1 MTRTLVRAA
10 VAAVLFIPALARA
23 QSKLPYLPVVTPN
36 GKSLPFVMDRGVK
49 VFHLVAEQVK
59 RELAP
64 GMVINAW
71 GYNGQTPGPTIEAVE
86 GDRVRILVTNHL
98 PEDTS
103 VHWHGVL
110 LPNGMDGVQG
120 LNQPHINPGETFAYE
135 FTLRQSGTQMYHPH
149 ADETLQM
156 ALGMEG
162 FFIIHPK
169 KERQRIDRDFAIFLH
184 EWDVPFGSA
193 TPNPATMTDFNLFS
207 FNGRVF
213 PGTAPLIVRRGQ
225 RVRVRLANLSM
236 DSHPIHIHGVHF
248 VETGT
253 DGGPTPVSAQ
263 VRETTVNVPPG
274 TTRDIEFVADL
285 PGDWAMHCHKNHHTM
300 NQMAH
305 DLPNLLNVDQSGI
318 EEKVRALLPGY
329 MAMGQTGMGEMAD
342 MQMGGP
348 RNTLP
353 MMTGQGQFGAIE
365 MGGMFTVVKVRDGIT
380 SYQDPGPYKYPSGT
394 VAHKVG
400 DEAGQPKRQ
409 MEHHHHPGGAP

>member
-1 MTRTLVRAA
+1 MLA
-10 VAAVLFIPALARA
+10 VALALPATAA
-23 QSKLPYLPVVTPN
+23 QPYVPVVTPN
-36 GKSLPFVMDRGVK
+36 GRTLPYKLDHGVK

-59 RELAP
+59 REIAP

-120 LNQPHINPGETFAYE
+120 LTQPHIKPGETFAYQ

-162 FFIIHPK
+162 FFIIHPR
-169 KERQRIDRDFAIFLH
+169 KERVRIDRDFAVFLH
-184 EWDVPFGSA
+184 EWDVPFGGA
-193 TPNPATMTDFNLFS
+193 TPNPATMLDFNLFT
-207 FNGRVF
+207 FNARAF
-213 PGTAPLIVRRGQ
+213 PGTDALVVKKGQ

-253 DGGPTPVSAQ
+253 DGGPTPPSAQ
-263 VRETTVNVPPG
+263 VRETTVNLPPG
-274 TTRDIEFVADL
+274 TTRDIEFVADA

-305 DLPNLLNVDQSGI
+305 DVPNLTGVDQSGV
-318 EEKVRALLPGY
+318 EEKVRKLLPGY
-329 MAMGQTGMGEMAD
+329 MAMGQTGMAD
-342 MQMGGP
+342 MMEMGRP

-353 MMTGQGQFGAIE
+353 MMTGEGQFGSVD
-365 MGGMFTVVKVRDGIT
+365 MGGMFTVVKVREGIT
-380 SYQDPGPYKYPSGT
+380 SYADPGFYKHPPGT
-394 VAHKVG
+394 VARKVA
-400 DEAGQPKRQ
+400 DESGKKKQPAP
-409 MEHHHHPGGAP
+409 EHHDMHHHGGTD

>member
-1 MTRTLVRAA
+1 MKHTSICLATALV
-10 VAAVLFIPALARA
+10 VCSPLAKA
-23 QSKLPYLPVVTPN
+23 SAYLPVITPN
-36 GKSLPFVMDRGVK
+36 GSTLPFKMDHGVK
-49 VFHLVAEQVK
+49 VFHLIAEPVK

-103 VHWHGVL
+103 AHWHGVL
-110 LPNGMDGVQG
+110 LPSGMDGVQG
-120 LNQPHINPGETFAYE
+120 LNQPHIKPGETFAYE

-162 FFIIHPK
+162 FFIIHPRQ
-169 KERQRIDRDFAIFLH
+169 ERKRVDRDFAVFLH

-193 TPNPATMTDFNLFS
+193 SPNPATMLNFNMFT
-207 FNGRVF
+207 FNGRAY
-213 PGTAPLIVRRGQ
+213 PGTDALVVKKGQ
-225 RVRVRLANLSM
+225 RVRIRFANLSM

-253 DGGPTPVSAQ
+253 DGGPTLPSAQ
-263 VRETTVNVPPG
+263 SPETTVNVPPG
-274 TTRDIEFVADL
+274 TTRDIEFVADA

-305 DLPNLLNVDQSGI
+305 DVPNLTGVDQAGV
-318 EEKVRALLPGY
+318 EEKVQKLLPGY
-329 MAMGQTGMGEMAD
+329 MAMGQNGMGDM
-342 MQMGGP
+342 MQMGHP
-348 RNTLP
+348 RNSLP
-353 MMTGQGQFGAIE
+353 MMTGTGQFGSID
-365 MGGMFTVVKVRDGIT
+365 MGGMFTVVKVREGLR
-380 SYQDPGPYKYPSGT
+380 SYADPGPYQNPPGT
-394 VAHKVG
+394 VAHRVA
-400 DEAGQPKRQ
+400 EP
-409 MEHHHHPGGAP
+409 APNQ

>member
-1 MTRTLVRAA
+1 MKRALIA
-10 VAAVLFIPALARA
+10 LLLLAPAIAQAR
-23 QSKLPYLPVVTPN
+23 SSLPYVPVVTPN
-36 GKSLPFVMDRGVK
+36 GTTLPFVMDHGVK
-49 VFHLVAEQVK
+49 VFHLIAEQVK

-120 LNQPHINPGETFAYE
+120 LNQPHIKPGETYAYE

-169 KERQRIDRDFAIFLH
+169 KEPRRIDRDFAIFLH
-184 EWDVPFGSA
+184 EWDVPFGSS
-193 TPNPATMTDFNLFS
+193 TPNPNTMLDFNLFS
-207 FNGRVF
+207 FNARVF
-213 PGTAPLIVRRGQ
+213 PGTAPLVARTGQ
-225 RVRVRLANLSM
+225 RVRVRIANLSM

-248 VETGT
+248 VESGT

-263 VRETTVNVPPG
+263 IPETTVNVPPG
-274 TTRDIEFVADL
+274 TTRDIEFVAGL
-285 PGDWAMHCHKNHHTM
+285 PGDWAMHCHKSHHTM

-305 DLPNLLNVDQSGI
+305 DVPNLTGVDQSGV
-318 EEKVRALLPGY
+318 EEKVRDLLPGY
-329 MAMGQTGMGEMAD
+329 MAMGKNGMGDMAEMD
-342 MQMGGP
+342 MPGP

-353 MMTGQGQFGAIE
+353 MMTGTGQFGSID
-365 MGGMFTVVKVRDGIT
+365 MGGMFTVVKVRDGIA
-380 SYQDPGPYKYPSGT
+380 SYVDPGPYRYPAGT
-394 VAHKVG
+394 VAHKVAVEAVPAKP
-400 DEAGQPKRQ
+400 DAGQ
-409 MEHHHHPGGAP
+409 HHHHGGAP

>member
-1 MTRTLVRAA
+1 MKHSLIVAMFLLPAA
-10 VAAVLFIPALARA
+10 A
-23 QSKLPYLPVVTPN
+23 QALPYVPVVTPN
-36 GKSLPFVMDRGVK
+36 GTTLPFVMDHGVK
-49 VFHLVAEQVK
+49 VFHLVAEPVK
-59 RELAP
+59 RELAT

-120 LNQPHINPGETFAYE
+120 LNQPHIKPGETYAYE

-169 KERQRIDRDFAIFLH
+169 KEPRRIDRDFAIFLH
-184 EWDVPFGSA
+184 EWDVPPGSA

-207 FNGRVF
+207 FNARVY
-213 PGTAPLIVRRGQ
+213 PGTAPLVARTGQ
-225 RVRVRLANLSM
+225 RVRVRIANLSM

-248 VETGT
+248 VESGT
-253 DGGPTPVSAQ
+253 EGGPIPVSAQ
-263 VRETTVNVPPG
+263 IPEATVNVPPG
-274 TTRDIEFVADL
+274 TTRDIEFVAGL
-285 PGDWAMHCHKNHHTM
+285 AGDWAMHCHKSHHTM

-305 DLPNLLNVDQSGI
+305 DLPNLTGVDQSGV
-318 EEKVRALLPGY
+318 EEKVRDLLPGY
-329 MAMGQTGMGEMAD
+329 MAMGKNGMGDMGEME
-342 MQMGGP
+342 MPGP

-353 MMTGQGQFGAIE
+353 MMAGTGPFGSID
-365 MGGMFTVVKVRDGIT
+365 MGGMFTVIKVRDGIT
-380 SYQDPGPYKYPSGT
+380 SYADPGPYRYPPGT
-394 VAHKVG
+394 VAHKVAEEG
-400 DEAGQPKRQ
+400 APDKPDA
-409 MEHHHHPGGAP
+409 EHHHHHQGGAP